1 MKTKHVLRTLVVLVA
16 LAVAILFR
24 PSAAQAAGVNTF
36 TFSDEGIVANAPAD
50 SYSIKNT
57 ADLSI
62 TADGTYTLTGSCA
75 EGSVSVKKNLEVTL
89 ILEDL
94 QLTSTTTAPLSVK
107 AEADVT
113 IHLSGDN
120 VLTDNEPDPDD
131 AEGACIKVSK
141 ASSSEDAQTLV
152 TFCGD
157 GNLTCYGNTKNGI
170 KGGAQTMLVFNQ
182 TGTINVLG
190 TTLSSQ
196 SYPSVPN
203 NGIAADG
210 SVIINQ
216 GTFAIYACNDGIK
229 SDPDVGEI
237 NEGTTTDNV
246 SAGAVLIY
254 GGDIDI
260 TCDGDGIMADSLVS
274 VYDGDIDIQTM
285 AGFATEGTKYMTNN
299 RTGSQ
304 YAFDPDT
311 MSAKGIKV
319 GGDRAEE
326 NGDEPIILITGG
338 TIAVDAADDAIHS
351 DGGVNLYGGTYRLY
365 SGDDGVHAE
374 TTLSAGVSSSSMD
387 RDPSVY
393 VGQSYEG
400 LEGAEVNIYN
410 GRYEIHAKDDA
421 INAAGG
427 SGNGSGGGGGWA
439 PWGPGGPGGNSSTYN
454 IYVYGGSIYAVC
466 NGDGLDSNG
475 GLYLYGGDVIVCSM
489 PNGDNSALD
498 ADGTR
503 VIDGAMVFTAGAK
516 GIDGE
521 VKSSWFPNGQ
531 KYATSSGSFSKSQG
545 LSITVGNTLVASAYL
560 PQSASYIMYTAPGLS
575 ANPSIAKGSFTYC
588 KMGSFTH
595 TWDEGVVTTEP
606 TETASGVK
614 TFTCTKCGATE
625 TQTIPSLIAVD
636 PCEHETAPE
645 GFVAVFAGEGA
656 TFNVFYSK
664 SSVEPDEV
672 NAYYAIARNGDT
684 GEVDASGDGQ
694 VNFQVVLADGYSISD
709 IVIEGGYK
717 NLKDISADTGI
728 PNTYRVTKVTSDLTI
743 TVVTALCN
751 HESVTADDIAWTWSN
766 GSATASFHCDE
777 CDGDFTLAADV
788 ASVLTSAD
796 TITFTAVA
804 KVGAREFTS
813 TSTAAPYTATFAGDD
828 GVESIS
834 VYYIQKS
841 TVPDEV
847 NAATAVARDSKSG
860 QPVISGDGQ
869 INFLVT
875 LKDGYVITDVTA
887 TEGSYKNIKGP
898 EDTGSENLY
907 RITKVT
913 ADMTISIATKFDRE
927 PGWYYDGTNWYYY
940 NEDGTLRTSSW
951 IWANGGYYYLGADGK
966 LVTNG
971 WVEYQGKLYFL
982 GEDGRVMK
990 SSWLHLGD
998 DWYYLG
1004 SDGAAYVD
1012 QWLSYKGG
1020 YYYFG
1025 ADGKAV
1031 SNGWAQY
1038 NGAWYYLG
1046 ADGKVVTSSWVQYE
1060 GAWYYIG
1067 ANGRVTVSSW
1077 VKSGNAYYYVGADG
1091 KAVSN
1096 GWAQYN
1102 GAWYYLGAD
1111 GKVVTSS
1118 WVQYEGAWY
1127 YIGANGRVTV
1137 SSWVKSGNAYYYV
1150 GADGKA
1156 VTSDWVNYKGSWYY
1170 LNESGNPLVSTSIT
1184 LDGVRYDFD
1193 AQGRCTGSQPVA
1205 VPSGSEIEAAD

>member
-1 MKTKHVLRTLVVLVA
+1 MKTKHVLRTLVVLAA

-50 SYSIKNT
+50 SYSIKNET
-57 ADLSI
+57 NLSI

-89 ILEDL
+89 ILENL

-107 AEADVT
+107 AEANVT
-113 IHLSGDN
+113 LHLSGDN
-120 VLTDNEPDPDD
+120 ILTDNEPNPDD

-141 ASSSEDAQTLV
+141 ASSSDDAQTLV

-190 TTLSSQ
+190 TTLSTQ

-216 GTFAIYACNDGIK
+216 GTFVINACNDGIK

-260 TCDGDGIMADSLVS
+260 VCDGDGIMADSLVS
-274 VYDGDIDIQTM
+274 VYDGYIDIQTM
-285 AGFATEGTKYMTNN
+285 AGYATEGTKYMTNN

-326 NGDEPIILITGG
+326 NGAEPIILITGG

-351 DGGVNLYGGTYRLY
+351 DGSVNLYGGTYKLF

-387 RDPSVY
+387 RDPDVY

-400 LEGAEVNIYN
+400 LEGAEVKIYN
-410 GRYEIHAKDDA
+410 GRYEIHAKDDS

-427 SGNGSGGGGGWA
+427 SNNGSGGGGGWA

-516 GIDGE
+516 GVDGE
-521 VKSSWFPNGQ
+521 VKSSWFANGQ
-531 KYATSSGSFSKSQG
+531 KYVAVSGSYSKGQG

-560 PQSASYIMYTAPGLS
+560 PQNASYIMYTAPGLS
-575 ANPSIAKGSFTYC
+575 SNPSIAKGSFTYC

-656 TFNVFYSK
+656 TFNVFYTK
-664 SSVEPDEV
+664 DAVEPDEV

-684 GEVDASGDGQ
+684 GEVDDSGDGQ
-694 VNFQVVLADGYSISD
+694 INFQVVLADGYSISD
-709 IVIEGGYK
+709 VVIEGGYK
-717 NLKDISADTGI
+717 NLKDVSTAEM

-743 TVVTALCN
+743 TVVTALCS
-751 HESVTADDIAWTWSN
+751 HESVTADDIAWTWDK

-777 CDGDFTLAADV
+777 CGGDFTVAADV
-788 ASVLTSAD
+788 TSVLTSAD
-796 TITFTAVA
+796 LITFTAVA
-804 KVGAREFTS
+804 KVGDREFTS
-813 TSTAAPYTATFAGDD
+813 TDTAAPYTATFAGDD

-834 VYYIQKS
+834 VFYIQKN

-887 TEGSYKNIKGP
+887 TEGTYKNIKGP
-898 EDTGSENLY
+898 EDTGTENLY

-927 PGWYYDGTNWYYY
+927 PGWYNDGTNWYYY
-940 NEDGTLRTSSW
+940 NQDGTLRTSSW

-971 WVEYQGKLYFL
+971 WAEYQGKLYFL
-982 GEDGRVMK
+982 GSDGRVMK
-990 SSWLHLGD
+990 GTWLHLGD

-1004 SDGAAYVD
+1004 ADGAAYAD
-1012 QWLSYKGG
+1012 KWLSFKGG
-1020 YYYFG
+1020 YYYFD
-1025 ADGKAV
+1025 AEGKAV
-1031 SNGWAQY
+1031 TDGWAQY
-1038 NGAWYYLG
+1038 NGSWYYLG
-1046 ADGKVVTSSWVQYE
+1046 SDGKVVTSSWVQYE
-1060 GAWYYIG
+1060 GAWYYLG
-1067 ANGRVTVSSW
+1067 ANGKVTKSSW
-1077 VKSGNAYYYVGADG
+1077 VKTGGS
-1091 KAVSN
+1091 
-1096 GWAQYN
+1096 
-1102 GAWYYLGAD
+1102 
-1111 GKVVTSS
+1111 
-1118 WVQYEGAWY
+1118 
-1127 YIGANGRVTV
+1127 
-1137 SSWVKSGNAYYYV
+1137 YYYV

-1156 VTSDWVNYKGSWYY
+1156 VTSDWVNYNGSWYY
-1170 LNESGNPLVSTSIT
+1170 LNESGNPLVSTSIV

-1205 VPSGSEIEAAD
+1205 VPAATEGEVTD